1 MRFVK
6 FVRCLITLL
15 ILTGTF
21 SMTAFAA
28 STVGEWQSGECTVTL
43 TDDGTLTVSPT
54 SISGNWAST
63 ATYTSDSPAPWQAH
77 AGDIRH
83 VVVGD
88 QVMLAG
94 IFLQGSTIDS
104 ITFEGSFLCN
114 DYRGAP
120 FQECTFT
127 TDIDVSCFGDA
138 GTGDETHLFSKCVF
152 NGTLS
157 CNLNDT
163 HPTIFLAIANDCTIN
178 GDLVLNLHSSFLDEE
193 AFPRS
198 TITGGRSYKYCK

>member
-1 MRFVK
+1 
-6 FVRCLITLL
+6 
-15 ILTGTF
+15 
-21 SMTAFAA
+21 MTAFAA

-43 TDDGTLTVSPT
+43 TDDGTLTVRPT
-54 SISGNWAST
+54 STSSNLSST

-114 DYRGAP
+114 DYR
-120 FQECTFT
+120 
-127 TDIDVSCFGDA
+127 
-138 GTGDETHLFSKCVF
+138 
-152 NGTLS
+152 
-157 CNLNDT
+157 
-163 HPTIFLAIANDCTIN
+163 
-178 GDLVLNLHSSFLDEE
+178 
-193 AFPRS
+193 
-198 TITGGRSYKYCK
+198 